1 MKKRVFTLL
10 MALLMVA
17 VLVPCV
23 LAINPPIEEAVE
35 VPGTIQVRKE
45 GTDATWASSTYE
57 VELSKSEMSKT
68 VDFRC
73 TLDTQVIKNAIT
85 NAAKDGYYDKGL
97 ALGISVLK
105 TAWGYSEAD
114 AKAMA
119 EDLMR
124 EWPVTGQFVVE
135 IVYPNILT
143 VPADYTKGVDE
154 GGVDMYG
161 FNDDAKNLFTEVS
174 RELTDSGDNKVLTI
188 KIAIKDADEDTVD
201 GIAEQ
206 VLYEGVVNGT
216 YLNELTFTV
225 TGVEM
230 QKFSAPVSITGRMI
244 KGTAVDVGSYTL
256 MQIGYETSDDDM
268 VPFYTNDLT
277 ATLIPKSGS
286 TTIPGGVVSK
296 SYKIIF
302 NVDGNTAMVNS
313 VYTSGNVVV
322 SNLPIPE
329 KIGYK
334 FDGWYF
340 DSERTEKVT
349 ENFKISSDIV
359 LYGHM
364 SSSIVDNENHFA
376 YIIGY
381 PEEDVRP
388 LRNITREEVAMIFY
402 RLLKDDVRDSLRVST
417 NDFSDV
423 SADRWS
429 NVAISTMANGEFI
442 KGYPDGTFGPAKPI
456 TRAEFAT
463 IATRFAKLLD
473 ESGASFSDIDG
484 HWSKPYVLRAAT
496 AGWIAGY
503 PDGTFLPE
511 QLITRAEAM
520 TIINRVLMR
529 SVNKEGLHA
538 DTRLWIDMKG
548 DEWYYYIVL
557 EATNSHNYVRQAD
570 GINETWTEIVPN
582 KTWD

>member
-1 MKKRVFTLL
+1 MKKKIFTLL

-17 VLVPCV
+17 VLIPCA
-23 LAINPPIEEAVE
+23 LAINPPIEAAVE

-45 GTDATWASSTYE
+45 GTDASWASSTYE
-57 VELSKSEMSKT
+57 VELSEAEMAKT

-73 TLDTQVIKNAIT
+73 ELDTRVIKNAIT
-85 NAAKDGYYDKGL
+85 NGAKDGYYDQGL
-97 ALGISVLK
+97 ALATSIF
-105 TAWGYSEAD
+105 TAWGRDAAT

-119 EDLMR
+119 EDIMR
-124 EWPVTGQFVVE
+124 EWPVTGQFVIE

-161 FNDDAKNLFTEVS
+161 FNDEAKNLFTEVE
-174 RELTDSGDNKVLTI
+174 RTLIDSGDNKVLTI
-188 KIAIKDADEDTVD
+188 KIEVKDADGNAKP

-206 VLYEGVVNGT
+206 TLYEGVVDGT
-216 YLNELTFTV
+216 YLGELVLTV
-225 TGVEM
+225 KGVTM
-230 QKFSAPVSITGRMI
+230 QKFSNPVSVTGQMI
-244 KGTAVDVGSYTL
+244 KGTAVNAGSYTL
-256 MQIGYETSDDDM
+256 MQIGYQTGDDDM
-268 VPFYTNDLT
+268 VPFYTNKLI
-277 ATLIPKSGS
+277 ATLSPKQESPS
-286 TTIPGGVVSK
+286 TPGGSVTK
-296 SYKIIF
+296 NYKVTF
-302 NVDGNTAMVNS
+302 NVDGNTSMVNPI
-313 VYTSGNVVV
+313 YTSGNVKF
-322 SNLPIPE
+322 SQLTYPE
-329 KIGYK
+329 KVGYV

-340 DSERTEKVT
+340 DSERTNKVT
-349 ENFKISSDIV
+349 EDFTISKNIV

-364 SSSIVDNENHFA
+364 TSSIVDNENHFA

-402 RLLKDDVRDSLRVST
+402 RLLKDDVRDSLRVFT
-417 NDFSDV
+417 NDFTDV
-423 SADRWS
+423 KDDRWS
-429 NVAISTMANGEFI
+429 NVAISTMANGGFI

-473 ESGASFSDIDG
+473 ESGATFSDIAG
-484 HWSKPYVLRAAT
+484 HWSESYVLRAAT

-538 DTRLWIDMKG
+538 DTRLWIDMVG

-570 GINETWTEIVPN
+570 GINENWTEIVPN